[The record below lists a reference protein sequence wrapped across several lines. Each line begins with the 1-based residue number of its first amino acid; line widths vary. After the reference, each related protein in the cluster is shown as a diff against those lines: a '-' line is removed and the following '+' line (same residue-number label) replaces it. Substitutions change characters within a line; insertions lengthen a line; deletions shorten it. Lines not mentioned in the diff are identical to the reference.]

1 MSDGVFVYVT
11 FATASEAER
20 IGRSAIE
27 ADLAACVN
35 VLPAH
40 HSLYRWDGG
49 IESASEHIALFKTVK
64 ASEDALRAWIEK
76 NHSYDCPCIAS
87 IDITKLNSDFA
98 AWLQP
103 KPAF

>member
-11 FATASEAER
+11 FATANEAER
-20 IGRSAIE
+20 LGRRAIE
-27 ADLAACVN
+27 ANLAACVN

-40 HSLYRWDGG
+40 QSIYRWNDK
-49 IESASEHIALFKTVK
+49 IESTSEHVALFKTTK

-87 IDITKLNSDFA
+87 IDITKLNSDFQ

>member
-1 MSDGVFVYVT
+1 MSDGIFVYVT

-20 IGRSAIE
+20 LGRCAIE
-27 ADLAACVN
+27 AGLAACVN
-35 VLPAH
+35 VLPPH
-40 HSLYRWDGG
+40 QSIYRWNGG
-49 IESASEHIALFKTVK
+49 IESTSEHIALFKTAK
-64 ASEDALRAWIEK
+64 ASENALREWLEN

-87 IDITKLNSDFA
+87 IDITKLNSDFQ